1 MSPKSTNLLSGIR
14 VLDFTAFVAG
24 PYCTRLMS
32 DLGADVVKIEPPHG
46 DLLRQVA
53 PVRNGHSTYFGQ
65 LNIGKRSLS
74 INIKKPT
81 GLAAVIQLADKAD
94 VIVEN
99 FKPGIVKKFGL
110 DYENLAKRKPS
121 LVYCSISGYG
131 QSGPGAQ
138 RPAFAPIVH
147 ASSGFDMAQT
157 EYQNGMTAPARGRPV
172 AADVLAA
179 VHSLGAINGALFK
192 RERTGEGEYIDVAL
206 MDCIHSILPYEF
218 QKAYFPETDEKVPV
232 YAPIETLDGY
242 ILIAPVTN
250 KNFTGLA
257 KAINRE
263 EWLTDPTF
271 SDSKQ
276 RYSNLEIIYD
286 AVGQWANKLTS
297 AQCEETL
304 NSSGCPF
311 GIYKTIGE
319 ALTDP
324 QYIARNGIV
333 EVADAAGKF
342 KVPNTPLHLTVAKA
356 SVGTRVPYLGEHN
369 NDVLSDWLDFDQD
382 TIQELQ
388 NDGAL
393 QSAP

>member
-1 MSPKSTNLLSGIR
+1 MSSKSANLLNGIR

-32 DLGADVVKIEPPHG
+32 DLGADVVKVEPPHG

-53 PVRNGHSTYFGQ
+53 PVRKGHSTYFGQ

-74 INIKKPT
+74 IDIKNPA
-81 GLAAVIQLADKAD
+81 GLAVVAQLAGKAD

-99 FKPGIVKKFGL
+99 FKPGIMKKFGL
-110 DYENLAKRKPS
+110 DYQNLSVKKPS

-131 QSGPGAQ
+131 QTGPGAQ

-157 EYQNGMTAPARGRPV
+157 EYQNAVTAPARGRPV

-179 VHSLGAINGALFK
+179 VHSLSAINAALFK
-192 RERTGEGEYIDVAL
+192 RERTGEGEYIDIAL

-218 QKAYFPETDEKVPV
+218 QKAYSPDTDEKVPV

-250 KNFTGLA
+250 KNFAGLA

-263 EWLTDPTF
+263 EWLTDPKF

-276 RYSNLEIIYD
+276 RYSNLEIIYR
-286 AVGQWANKLTS
+286 AVGEWARKLTS
-297 AQCEETL
+297 AQCEQTL

-319 ALTDP
+319 ALEDP

-333 EVADAAGKF
+333 EATDAAGKF
-342 KVPNTPLHLTVAKA
+342 KVPNTPLRLTVAEA
-356 SVGTRVPYLGEHN
+356 SIGARVPYLGEHN
-369 NDVLSDWLDFDQD
+369 ADVLSHWLDFDQGN
-382 TIQELQ
+382 IQALQ
-388 NDGAL
+388 NDKSL
-393 QSAP
+393 HSLP

>member
-1 MSPKSTNLLSGIR
+1 MSSKSAKLLNGIR

-32 DLGADVVKIEPPHG
+32 DLGADVVKVEPPHG

-74 INIKKPT
+74 IDIKKPA
-81 GLAAVIQLADKAD
+81 GLAAVAQLADEAD

-110 DYENLAKRKPS
+110 DYESLAKRKPS
-121 LVYCSISGYG
+121 VVYCSISGYG
-131 QSGPGAQ
+131 QAGPGAQ

-147 ASSGFDMAQT
+147 ASSGFDLAQAD
-157 EYQNGMTAPARGRPV
+157 YQREVTAPARGRPV

-179 VHSLGAINGALFK
+179 VHSLAAINASLFR

-218 QKAYFPETDEKVPV
+218 QRAYFPDTDEKVPV

-250 KNFTGLA
+250 KNFASLA
-257 KAINRE
+257 KAIDRE
-263 EWLTDPTF
+263 EWLNDPKF
-271 SDSKQ
+271 SESKQ

-286 AVGQWANKLTS
+286 AVGEWAGNLTS
-297 AQCEETL
+297 EQCAQTL
-304 NSSGCPF
+304 DSSGCPF
-311 GIYKTIGE
+311 GIYKTINE
-319 ALTDP
+319 ALEDP
-324 QYIARNGIV
+324 QYIARNGII
-333 EVADAAGKF
+333 EVTDAAGKF
-342 KVPNTPLHLTVAKA
+342 KVPNTPLHLTIAEA

-369 NDVLSDWLDFDQD
+369 SDVLSDWLNFKEGN
-382 TIQELQ
+382 IQVLK
-388 NDGAL
+388 NNGVL
-393 QSAP
+393 HSIP

>member
-1 MSPKSTNLLSGIR
+1 MPAKSPNLLSGIR

-32 DLGADVVKIEPPHG
+32 DLGADVVKVEPPHG

-74 INIKKPT
+74 IDIKKPT
-81 GLAAVIQLADKAD
+81 GLTAVARLADKAD

-99 FKPGIVKKFGL
+99 FKPGIIRKFGL
-110 DYENLAKRKPS
+110 DYHNLAKKKPN

-131 QSGPGAQ
+131 QSGPGSQ

-147 ASSGFDMAQT
+147 ASSGFDMAQA
-157 EYQNGMTAPARGRPV
+157 EYQNGETAPARGRPV

-179 VHSLGAINGALFK
+179 VHSLSAINAALFR

-218 QKAYFPETDEKVPV
+218 QRAYFPETDEKVPV
-232 YAPIETLDGY
+232 YAPIQTLDGY

-250 KNFTGLA
+250 KNFAGLA
-257 KAINRE
+257 NAINRKD
-263 EWLTDPTF
+263 WLSDPKF
-271 SDSKQ
+271 SDSKH
-276 RYSNLEIIYD
+276 RYSNLELIYD
-286 AVGQWANKLTS
+286 AVGQWAGALTS
-297 AQCEETL
+297 KQCEQAL

-333 EVADAAGKF
+333 EVTDAAGKF
-342 KVPNTPLHLTVAKA
+342 KVPNTPLHLTVANA
-356 SVGTRVPYLGEHN
+356 LVGTRVPYLGEHN
-369 NDVLSDWLDFDQD
+369 SDVLSDWLDLDKSN
-382 TIQELQ
+382 IK
-388 NDGAL
+388 AL
-393 QSAP
+393 QDDGSLHSLP